1 MADTTTT
8 TYGLVKPEVGASE
21 DTWGT
26 KLNTN
31 LDSLDGILNGT
42 TPVTGIDINSGT
54 LSGITALT
62 VTGGIS
68 TFVSSSSNPAYDNV
82 IGASI
87 SNQGQIEASASPYNT
102 SIFNLTGGQ
111 EGDVLRFGMSG
122 NVAGSVRAN
131 YAGQPATS
139 YHISIGSGDTRLEFF
154 RGGSSTGSIL
164 PRKADDLTSNGL
176 ISLGSSSS
184 RFSNLYLSN
193 SLDVAGDIL
202 LGDND
207 KAIFGAGSDLQIYH
221 DGTHSYIDDQGTG
234 RIYIRASDQL
244 RLQSSDGE
252 NYALFAANGAA
263 KFYYDNAEKLA
274 TTATGIDV
282 TGNATF
288 ADNGKAIFGAGSDL
302 QIYHSGSNSHI
313 AESGSGNLMISADSF
328 QVTNAAINE
337 NIINTVSNGAVT
349 LYYDG
354 SSKIAT
360 TSTGIDVTGT
370 VTADGLTST
379 VTNNVA
385 GTFYDTDDGIVKIG
399 NNTTGT
405 GNTAAIFLNHNELD
419 GVRLTST
426 STEDFSVAANRS
438 ADFAIAV
445 RNNGNLATAMT
456 IDSSGN
462 LLVGKTSESGNTA
475 GHFFSSTGY
484 QRGTRNGSIQILNR
498 ITTDGSIIDFQKD
511 GSAVGSIASH
521 GGSLVVGGGDVGIGF
536 YQGANALVPY
546 NSGTNAVRD
555 AEIDLGYNNNGRWKD
570 LHLSGDVVVANGKG
584 IKTTGGL
591 KYIADSD
598 DDAPAAGLIH
608 QFLTNSTSVAAGIDK
623 SGALLVGKTAQNST
637 TTGSQLN
644 SDGLI
649 IGTRSGY
656 EALLLNRKTSQG
668 SIATFQYENA
678 TVGSIGVSGG
688 NNLYIS
694 GQASNHSGVTF
705 GTDVLLPTRQG
716 TTTDNITDLGASANR
731 FKDLHLSGGAYLGGT
746 GAANKLDSY
755 EEGTWTPA
763 IGTIVGYTGAITVTG
778 ATYTKVGN
786 LVTVRARLGFF
797 SATGA
802 ITASDQIAFTGL
814 PFSAVAIGGFYDYNY
829 AVCTL
834 NQGGVRRATM
844 DGVMTGAT
852 TFQVTTTNVNSGTNR
867 NSTLIGISFSYRST

>member
-1 MADTTTT
+1 
-8 TYGLVKPEVGASE
+8 
-21 DTWGT
+21 
-26 KLNTN
+26 
-31 LDSLDGILNGT
+31 
-42 TPVTGIDINSGT
+42 
-54 LSGITALT
+54 
-62 VTGGIS
+62 
-68 TFVSSSSNPAYDNV
+68 
-82 IGASI
+82 
-87 SNQGQIEASASPYNT
+87 
-102 SIFNLTGGQ
+102 
-111 EGDVLRFGMSG
+111 
-122 NVAGSVRAN
+122 
-131 YAGQPATS
+131 
-139 YHISIGSGDTRLEFF
+139 
-154 RGGSSTGSIL
+154 
-164 PRKADDLTSNGL
+164 
-176 ISLGSSSS
+176 
-184 RFSNLYLSN
+184 
-193 SLDVAGDIL
+193 
-202 LGDND
+202 
-207 KAIFGAGSDLQIYH
+207 
-221 DGTHSYIDDQGTG
+221 
-234 RIYIRASDQL
+234 
-244 RLQSSDGE
+244 
-252 NYALFAANGAA
+252 
-263 KFYYDNAEKLA
+263 
-274 TTATGIDV
+274 
-282 TGNATF
+282 
-288 ADNGKAIFGAGSDL
+288 
-302 QIYHSGSNSHI
+302 
-313 AESGSGNLMISADSF
+313 
-328 QVTNAAINE
+328 
-337 NIINTVSNGAVT
+337 
-349 LYYDG
+349 
-354 SSKIAT
+354 
-360 TSTGIDVTGT
+360 
-370 VTADGLTST
+370 
-379 VTNNVA
+379 
-385 GTFYDTDDGIVKIG
+385 
-399 NNTTGT
+399 
-405 GNTAAIFLNHNELD
+405 
-419 GVRLTST
+419 
-426 STEDFSVAANRS
+426 
-438 ADFAIAV
+438 
-445 RNNGNLATAMT
+445 MT
-456 IDSSGN
+456 IDSSGRVGIGN
-462 LLVGKTSESGNTA
+462 TNPSHPLTITSNSGANALALRARSNDDYAFLQFYNHAGSTLRGQIYNHAGAIGFSTSSDGTERMRIDSSGNVLVGQSSTTVPGAGNTTA
-475 GHFFSSTGY
+475 GTSL
-484 QRGTRNGSIQILNR
+484 RGTDGVFISR
-498 ITTDGSIIDFQKD
+498 TTSDT
-511 GSAVGSIASH
+511 SASALQVNKTTGQGAVINIASGGTTVGSIASH

-570 LHLSGDVVVANGKG
+570 LYLSGDVVVANGKG